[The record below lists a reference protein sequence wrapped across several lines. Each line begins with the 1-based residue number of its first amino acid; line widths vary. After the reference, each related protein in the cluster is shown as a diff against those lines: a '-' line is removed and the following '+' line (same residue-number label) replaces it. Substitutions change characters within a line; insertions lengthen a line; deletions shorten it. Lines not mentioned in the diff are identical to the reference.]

1 MDNFF
6 RYFYQDVGRVF
17 RAFIDIISAI
27 FNFFNYLF
35 NFPMRMQIIQEHD
48 DTFGTG
54 DWILLVITEIVLIA
68 ICVAILFFVFKL
80 LKKVFRFRVS
90 VKKYDE
96 LAKQVKT
103 LQKDLIRANY
113 EKDRL
118 LQMHVAGLG
127 LSPDEA
133 LAALDEEG
141 EEKEEKE
148 EIQALESN
156 RNTMETA

>member
-48 DTFGTG
+48 DTFATG
-54 DWILLVITEIVLIA
+54 DWIMLVVTEVVLIA
-68 ICVAILFFVFKL
+68 ICVVILYFIFKL
-80 LKKVFRFRVS
+80 LKKVLRFRVP

-103 LQKDLIRANY
+103 LQKDFPFA
-113 EKDRL
+113 KDRMSDAV
-118 LQMHVAGLG
+118 MHPERYNLWDKVL
-127 LSPDEA
+127 EQF
-133 LAALDEEG
+133 
-141 EEKEEKE
+141 EKEKG
-148 EIQALESN
+148 N
-156 RNTMETA
+156 N